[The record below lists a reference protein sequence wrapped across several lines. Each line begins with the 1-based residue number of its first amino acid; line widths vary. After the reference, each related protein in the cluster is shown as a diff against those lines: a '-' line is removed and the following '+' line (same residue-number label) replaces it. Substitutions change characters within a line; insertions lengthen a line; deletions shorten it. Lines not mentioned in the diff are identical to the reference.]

1 MIAPLD
7 VAAAARLILSD
18 ASEYARDEHATYDE
32 YDQHDEGCDEGDD
45 HANRHRGRDS
55 AAEQQHAI
63 DTHAVASDLGPTGAV
78 AAAMGRYED
87 RPSQRALAEAVA
99 GLYNTGGV
107 GLFEAGT
114 GVGKSLG
121 YLVPALRWA
130 AANGERTVVST
141 NTINLQ
147 EQLVRKDLPFLRD
160 AFAGEQ
166 PVRFA
171 LLKGWRNYLCRLRLS
186 QVTLLGT
193 TLIEDEA
200 SDAIERIAAWAEV
213 TAEGTLSDLPS
224 PPRSEVW
231 DEVAAE
237 PDLCTRNACPH
248 FQDCFLFRARRE
260 AAAADVVVVNHHLL
274 MSDVAVRRAQGNW
287 DEAAVIPPYARLV
300 IDEGHHLEDAASA
313 HLGVTTTRRALQ
325 RLFGRLDRRGRGLVA
340 TLIARLSASQDLLS
354 TASLDIVTQRIVPA
368 VRSSRE
374 KGELVFDLLLT
385 VLRESGSP
393 VLRLGDDFASH
404 PVWKGGL
411 HIALTD
417 LLRELRV
424 LGESLSLVG
433 DRLQGSERRDDALL
447 MLINE
452 LRGVA
457 RRLDGAADGLMITL
471 RPPAVSE
478 PMVRWLEVKG
488 REGNIAATAVP
499 LDLAPI
505 LREDLFAR
513 VKTAVV
519 TSATLAAD
527 GRFEFLASRLGL
539 DCTEQRPITAAFAS
553 PFNYPAQAMLAIPT
567 DVAAPN
573 EDARRHFD
581 AVMRIVEDVARAAD
595 GGMFVLF
602 TSHRDVRAAAERLR
616 GSRLANEYPILVH
629 GEDGRDALLGRF
641 RSAGNAVLLGTASY
655 WEGVDVPGRALRALV
670 IAKLPFRVPSEP
682 VTAAQCEAIT
692 ARGGDPFG
700 EYMLPHASLR
710 LKQGFGR
717 LIRSASDRG
726 AIVLADPRVVS
737 KRYGRQLLAGLP
749 PARRVT
755 GNWSAVLE
763 QLQHFYAVSNA

>member
-7 VAAAARLILSD
+7 LAAATRFVV
-18 ASEYARDEHATYDE
+18 SEY
-32 YDQHDEGCDEGDD
+32 DD
-45 HANRHRGRDS
+45 VAS
-55 AAEQQHAI
+55 YAPEPTAAVQLHAI
-63 DTHAVASDLGPTGAV
+63 DPDDVARDLGPSGAV
-78 AAAMGRYED
+78 ARAMGRYED
-87 RPSQRALAEAVA
+87 RPTQRGLASAVA
-99 GLYNTGGV
+99 GLYNNGGV
-107 GLFEAGT
+107 GLLEAGT

-171 LLKGWRNYLCRLRLS
+171 LLKGWRNYLCKLRLA
-186 QVTLLGT
+186 QATLLGP
-193 TLIEDEA
+193 TLVDDDSGDGID
-200 SDAIERIAAWAEV
+200 RIRAWAATTV
-213 TAEGTLSDLPS
+213 EGSVSDLPS
-224 PPRSEVW
+224 PPKGEVW

-237 PDLCTRNACPH
+237 PDLCMRNACPH
-248 FQDCFLFRARRE
+248 FQDCFLFKARRE
-260 AAAADVVVVNHHLL
+260 AAQADIVVVNHHLL
-274 MSDVAVRRAQGNW
+274 MSDVAVRRVQGNW
-287 DEAAVIPPYARLV
+287 DDAAVIPPYTRLV
-300 IDEGHHLEDAASA
+300 VDEGHHLEDAASA
-313 HLGVTTTRRALQ
+313 HLGVTTTRRTLQ

-340 TLIARLSASQDLLS
+340 TLIERLSSSRDLLS
-354 TASLDIVTQRIVPA
+354 TASLDIVNQRIVPA

-374 KGELVFDLLLT
+374 KSDLVFDLLLA
-385 VLRESGSP
+385 VIQEAGAP
-393 VLRLGDDFASH
+393 VIRLGDDFNEH
-404 PVWKGGL
+404 RVWKGGL

-417 LLRELRV
+417 LLRELHV
-424 LGESLSLVG
+424 LGESLTLVG
-433 DRLQGSERRDDALL
+433 DRLQGSEKRDDTLL

-457 RRLDGAADGLMITL
+457 RRLDAAADGLMIAL
-471 RPPAVSE
+471 RPAAVAE

-488 REGNIAATAVP
+488 REGNIAVTAVP

-505 LREDLFAR
+505 LHDDLFAR

-527 GRFEFLASRLGL
+527 GRFEFLARRLGL
-539 DCTEQRPITAAFAS
+539 DSAKNRPVTAAFAS
-553 PFNYPAQAMLAIPT
+553 PFDYPAQALLAIPT
-567 DVAAPN
+567 DLPAPN
-573 EDARRHFD
+573 DNPAGHFD
-581 AVMRIVEDVARAAD
+581 AVMRIVNDVAHASD

-602 TSHRDVRAAAERLR
+602 TSHRDVRAAAESLR
-616 GSRLANEYPILVH
+616 RSRLSDRYPILVH
-629 GEDGRDALLGRF
+629 GEEGRDALLDRF
-641 RSAGNAVLLGTASY
+641 KIAGNAILLGTASY

-682 VTAAQCEAIT
+682 VTAAQCEAIA
-692 ARGGDPFG
+692 ARGGDAFT

-737 KRYGRQLLAGLP
+737 KRYGRDLLAGLP
-749 PARRVT
+749 PARRVV
-755 GNWSAVLE
+755 GAWPMVLR
-763 QLQHFYAVSNA
+763 QLNSFYSVSNSLHER

>member
-1 MIAPLD
+1 MIAPLEL
-7 VAAAARLILSD
+7 AAATRFVVA
-18 ASEYARDEHATYDE
+18 E
-32 YDQHDEGCDEGDD
+32 YDD
-45 HANRHRGRDS
+45 HVGYEVAPVAPVER
-55 AAEQQHAI
+55 QQPI
-63 DTHAVASDLGPTGAV
+63 DPDRVAHDLGPGGAIAHAMGRFEDRPTQRSLAAAV
-78 AAAMGRYED
+78 AA
-87 RPSQRALAEAVA
+87 
-99 GLYNTGGV
+99 LYNTGGV
-107 GLFEAGT
+107 GLLEAGT

-160 AFAGEQ
+160 AFADEQ

-171 LLKGWRNYLCRLRLS
+171 LLKGWRNYLCKLRLA
-186 QVTLLGT
+186 QVTLLGP
-193 TLIEDEA
+193 TLVEDDAAE
-200 SDAIERIAAWAEV
+200 AIERIREWAESTV
-213 TAEGTLSDLPS
+213 EGSLSDLPS
-224 PPRSEVW
+224 PPRGEVW

-260 AAAADVVVVNHHLL
+260 AAQADVVVVNHHLL
-274 MSDVAVRRAQGNW
+274 MSDVAVRRVQGNW
-287 DEAAVIPPYARLV
+287 DDAAVIPPYARLV
-300 IDEGHHLEDAASA
+300 VDEGHHLEDAASA

-340 TLIARLSASQDLLS
+340 TLIERLSSSRDLLS
-354 TASLDIVTQRIVPA
+354 TASLDIVSQRIVPA
-368 VRSSRE
+368 VRASRE
-374 KGELVFDLLLT
+374 KSDLVFDLLLA
-385 VLRESGSP
+385 VLQEAGTP
-393 VLRLGDDFASH
+393 VLRLGDDFSDH
-404 PVWKGGL
+404 RVWRGGL

-417 LLRELRV
+417 LLRELHV
-424 LGESLSLVG
+424 LGESLTLVG
-433 DRLQGSERRDDALL
+433 DRLQGSEKRDDTLL
-447 MLINE
+447 MLVNE

-457 RRLDGAADGLMITL
+457 RRLDAAADGLMIAL
-471 RPPAVSE
+471 RPAAVAE

-488 REGNIAATAVP
+488 REGNIAVTAVP

-505 LREDLFAR
+505 LRDDLFAR

-527 GRFEFLASRLGL
+527 GRFDFLARRLGL
-539 DCTEQRPITAAFAS
+539 DGGKRRPVTAAFAS
-553 PFNYPAQAMLAIPT
+553 PFDYPTQALLAIPT
-567 DVAAPN
+567 DLAAPN
-573 EDARRHFD
+573 ENAGAHFD
-581 AVMRIVEDVARAAD
+581 DVMRIVHDVARTCD

-602 TSHRDVRAAAERLR
+602 TSHRDVRAAADALR
-616 GSRLANEYPILVH
+616 RSRLSEEYPILVH
-629 GEDGRDALLGRF
+629 GEDGRDALLERF
-641 RSAGNAVLLGTASY
+641 KTAGNAILLGTASY

-682 VTAAQCEAIT
+682 VTAAQCEAIS
-692 ARGGDPFG
+692 ARGGDAFG

-726 AIVLADPRVVS
+726 AIVIADPRVVS
-737 KRYGRQLLAGLP
+737 KRYGRELLAGLP

-755 GNWSAVLE
+755 GAWPNILR
-763 QLQHFYAVSNA
+763 QLKSFYAVSNPFDEQ

>member
-7 VAAAARLILSD
+7 VAI
-18 ASEYARDEHATYDE
+18 ATRFVVAE
-32 YDQHDEGCDEGDD
+32 YDNVASYAPEPTAPVQL
-45 HANRHRGRDS
+45 
-55 AAEQQHAI
+55 HAI
-63 DTHAVASDLGPTGAV
+63 DPKDVAHDLGPAGAV
-78 AAAMGRYED
+78 ARAMGRYED
-87 RPSQRALAEAVA
+87 RPTQRGLAAAVA

-107 GLFEAGT
+107 GLLEAGT

-160 AFAGEQ
+160 AFAEEQ

-171 LLKGWRNYLCRLRLS
+171 LLKGWRNYLCKLRLA
-186 QVTLLGT
+186 QATLLGP
-193 TLIEDEA
+193 TLVDDDA
-200 SDAIERIAAWAEV
+200 GDAIDRIRAWAETTV
-213 TAEGTLSDLPS
+213 EGSVSDLPS
-224 PPRSEVW
+224 PPKSEVW

-237 PDLCTRNACPH
+237 PDLCIRNSCPH
-248 FQDCFLFRARRE
+248 FQDCFLFKARRE
-260 AAAADVVVVNHHLL
+260 AAQADIVVVNHHLL
-274 MSDVAVRRAQGNW
+274 MSDVAVRRVQGNW
-287 DEAAVIPPYARLV
+287 DDAAVIPPYSRLV
-300 IDEGHHLEDAASA
+300 VDEGHHLEDAASA

-325 RLFGRLDRRGRGLVA
+325 RLFGRLDRRGRGLVV
-340 TLIARLSASQDLLS
+340 TLIERLSSSRDLLS
-354 TASLDIVTQRIVPA
+354 TASLDIVNQRIVPA

-374 KGELVFDLLLT
+374 KSDLVFDLLLA
-385 VLRESGSP
+385 VLQEAGAP
-393 VLRLGDDFASH
+393 VIRLGDDFNEH
-404 PVWKGGL
+404 RVWKGGL

-417 LLRELRV
+417 LLRELHV
-424 LGESLSLVG
+424 LGESLTLVG
-433 DRLQGSERRDDALL
+433 DRLQGSEKRDDTLL

-457 RRLDGAADGLMITL
+457 RRLDAAADGLMVAL
-471 RPPAVSE
+471 RPAAVAE

-488 REGNIAATAVP
+488 REGNIAVTAVP

-505 LREDLFAR
+505 LHDDLFAR

-527 GRFEFLASRLGL
+527 GRFEFLARRLGL
-539 DCTEQRPITAAFAS
+539 DAVKNRPVMATFAS
-553 PFNYPAQAMLAIPT
+553 PFDYPSQALLAIPT
-567 DVAAPN
+567 DLPAPN
-573 EDARRHFD
+573 ENAAGHFD
-581 AVMRIVEDVARAAD
+581 ALMRIVHDVAHASD

-602 TSHRDVRAAAERLR
+602 TSHRDVRAAAEALR
-616 GSRLANEYPILVH
+616 QSRLSREYPILVH
-629 GEDGRDALLGRF
+629 GEDGRDALLDRF
-641 RSAGNAVLLGTASY
+641 KVAGNAILLGTASY

-670 IAKLPFRVPSEP
+670 IAKLPFRVPTEP
-682 VTAAQCEAIT
+682 VTAAQCEAIA
-692 ARGGDPFG
+692 ARGGDAFT

-737 KRYGRQLLAGLP
+737 KRYGRDLLSGLP

-755 GNWSAVLE
+755 GAWSAILR
-763 QLQHFYAVSNA
+763 QLNSFYSVSNSLHER